1 MWSTFNSFPIQQN
14 IVFFLVGNLRPQP
27 EIPMPGQMTSFPSY
41 PSSNTSRVPGYRPQQ
56 PQQQPHHQ
64 QQQQQ
69 QQQFPLNS
77 QRATSVANS
86 HHSHMGPSRSFQQVS
101 LVSTNR
107 LSYLRLFVGNL
118 SNFAL
123 AIN

>member
-1 MWSTFNSFPIQQN
+1 MHISSTAIRNSKYFPL
-14 IVFFLVGNLRPQP
+14 LVGNLRPQP
-27 EIPMPGQMTSFPSY
+27 EIPMPGQMSTFPSY
-41 PSSNTSRVPGYRPQQ
+41 PSSNSRVPSYRPQQ
-56 PQQQPHHQ
+56 SQQQSHLQ

-101 LVSTNR
+101 
-107 LSYLRLFVGNL
+107 
-118 SNFAL
+118 
-123 AIN
+123 